1 MFSGI
6 FFVLL
11 LLLIRSTLTMTLLAM
26 LEVNLLVNKDENYS
40 SLNHFKFIVILTNK
54 KSELLCYF
62 IIFFV
67 EETDHFEVN
76 WWDNIF

>member
-1 MFSGI
+1 M
-6 FFVLL
+6 
-11 LLLIRSTLTMTLLAM
+11 TMLAM
-26 LEVNLLVNKDENYS
+26 LEVNLLVNKDKNYS
-40 SLNHFKFIVILTNK
+40 SLNHFKLIVILTNK
-54 KSELLCYF
+54 KSELLWYF

>member
-1 MFSGI
+1 M
-6 FFVLL
+6 
-11 LLLIRSTLTMTLLAM
+11 TMLAM
-26 LEVNLLVNKDENYS
+26 LEVNLLVNKDKNYS
-40 SLNHFKFIVILTNK
+40 SLNHFKLIVILTNK